1 MQIFAGMFKP
11 FNGSFL
17 GGSVN
22 EFTVQAP
29 VGDRLTD
36 VNG

>member
-1 MQIFAGMFKP
+1 MQIFVGMFKP

-22 EFTVQAP
+22 VLTVQAP

-36 VNG
+36 VRG